1 MAADTTPPVSA
12 TSIDPAIQA
21 ELDQLLAA
29 LLAARATNIGFPAAS
44 DLDFQPL
51 APFLN
56 LMLNNLGDP
65 LADGAYPHHTKAQE
79 REVVGFVADLLRA
92 PASDRWGYVTG
103 GASEG
108 TEHALWLARRR
119 FPDGVVYHSRAA
131 HHCVPA
137 VVDRLAMNAV
147 VVRADPHG
155 EIDYEDLA
163 GQVDRRRDRPVIVVA
178 NVGTAMSEAVDDV
191 RRIAET
197 LDGLAVT
204 RRWVHADAALSG
216 IPLALLDPDTR
227 PGFDFGDG
235 ADSVIVSGHKFIGAP
250 MPCGVLVVRNSL
262 RPYAARA
269 STYTGSPDST
279 LTNSRP
285 GLAALGLWLT
295 LRCHGIAGLRARAEQ
310 ARDVATYAHGR
321 LVEIGWP
328 AHRHPHAF
336 TVVLATPPAAVVQK
350 WPLASQDD
358 QSHIVCMPGVPREQI
373 DAFIT
378 DLQAATT
385 PAVQPGAADG
395 HRSRGLLRRSR
406 MPANNATVA

>member
-1 MAADTTPPVSA
+1 
-12 TSIDPAIQA
+12 
-21 ELDQLLAA
+21 
-29 LLAARATNIGFPAAS
+29 
-44 DLDFQPL
+44 
-51 APFLN
+51 
-56 LMLNNLGDP
+56 
-65 LADGAYPHHTKAQE
+65 
-79 REVVGFVADLLRA
+79 
-92 PASDRWGYVTG
+92 
-103 GASEG
+103 
-108 TEHALWLARRR
+108 
-119 FPDGVVYHSRAA
+119 
-131 HHCVPA
+131 
-137 VVDRLAMNAV
+137 
-147 VVRADPHG
+147 
-155 EIDYEDLA
+155 
-163 GQVDRRRDRPVIVVA
+163 
-178 NVGTAMSEAVDDV
+178 
-191 RRIAET
+191 
-197 LDGLAVT
+197 
-204 RRWVHADAALSG
+204 
-216 IPLALLDPDTR
+216 
-227 PGFDFGDG
+227 
-235 ADSVIVSGHKFIGAP
+235 

-336 TVVLATPPAAVVQK
+336 TVVLAMPPAAVVQK

-385 PAVQPGAADG
+385 PAVPPGAADG
-395 HRSRGLLRRSR
+395 HRSRGLLRRVRTTAST
-406 MPANNATVA
+406 TVA

>member
-1 MAADTTPPVSA
+1 MAADSTPPVSV
-12 TSIDPAIQA
+12 TSIDPATQA

-79 REVVGFVADLLRA
+79 REAVGFVADLLRA
-92 PASDRWGYVTG
+92 PAGGRWGYVAS

-137 VVDRLAMNAV
+137 VIDRLALTAV
-147 VVRADPHG
+147 AVRPDEHG

-163 GQVDRRRDRPVIVVA
+163 GQVNRRRDRPVIVVA

-191 RRIAET
+191 RRITET

-216 IPLALLDPDTR
+216 IPLALLDPDVR
-227 PGFDFGDG
+227 PGFDFVDG
-235 ADSVIVSGHKFIGAP
+235 ADSAIVSGHKFVGAP
-250 MPCGVLVVRNSL
+250 VPCGVLVVRSNL
-262 RPYAARA
+262 VPYASRVA
-269 STYTGSPDST
+269 TYTGSPDST
-279 LTNSRP
+279 LTNSRS

-295 LRCHGIAGLRARAEQ
+295 LRRHGIAGLRTRAEQ
-310 ARDVATYAHGR
+310 ARDLATYAHGR

-336 TVVLATPPAAVVQK
+336 TVVLATPPAAVGQK
-350 WPLASQDD
+350 WPLASQDG
-358 QSHIVCMPGVPREQI
+358 QSHIVCMPGVTREQL
-373 DAFIT
+373 DAFIA

-385 PAVQPGAADG
+385 PAVPPTAADG
-395 HRSRGLLRRSR
+395 HRSRGLLRRVR
-406 MPANNATVA
+406 TTANSTTVA